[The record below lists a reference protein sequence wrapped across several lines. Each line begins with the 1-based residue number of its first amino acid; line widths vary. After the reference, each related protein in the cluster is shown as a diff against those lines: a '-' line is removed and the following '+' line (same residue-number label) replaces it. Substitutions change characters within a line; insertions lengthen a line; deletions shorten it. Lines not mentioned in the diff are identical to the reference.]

1 MGLVDLLQQG
11 AAHRVDRA
19 VELLAD
25 DVVEDDGAGAQFLLC
40 LCIIREVDTDDFIA
54 GIGIATA
61 IQDVAGENVGLGTGD
76 EIVIGSIAG
85 EHFLVFRHTGGEG
98 IEFFAPLQVFQEDV
112 GSIGCLSA
120 VETVIHRFDGA

>member
-40 LCIIREVDTDDFIA
+40 LGIIGEVDADDFIA
-54 GIGIATA
+54 GIGVAAA
-61 IQDVAGENVGLGTGD
+61 IQDVAGKDVGLGTGN
-76 EIVIGSIAG
+76 EMVVGCIAG
-85 EHFLVFRHTGGEG
+85 EHLLIFRHTGGQG
-98 IEFFAPLQVFQEDV
+98 IQLLGTLEVFQENV